1 MHMTDETIE
10 AAEEVIAENKS
21 GWVEDYRDGEQGALN
36 FAVGQV
42 MQKTGGS
49 AHPTEAKQ
57 RLLEEL

>member
-1 MHMTDETIE
+1 MTDDTLE
-10 AAEEVIAENKS
+10 AAKEVIEEDRS
-21 GWVEDYRDGEQGALN
+21 GWVEDYEDGEDAALN